1 MIILATDYS
10 VLCKLGGFVNSNLEI
25 VSSYPSLDVSSE
37 SEILSKCFPIGSKV
51 GDYIIDKYR
60 KYSVLSYVFKVL
72 QEENRDDLL
81 AFSLLLGK
89 RDNIEIYKPVIKEL
103 VDVLEANGLL
113 AESVLTEYQQ
123 TIFEGMNEE
132 KDINI
137 ENVAID
143 FSRIFT
149 DIKSKIIKQK
159 PNVKGSFF

>member
-25 VSSYPSLDVSSE
+25 VSSYPSLDVSSK

-51 GDYIIDKYR
+51 GDYIVDKYR
-60 KYSVLSYVFKVL
+60 KYSILSYVFKVL
-72 QEENRDDLL
+72 QEGNRDDLL
-81 AFSLLLGK
+81 TFSLLLGK

-113 AESVLTEYQQ
+113 TEKILTEYQQ
-123 TIFEGMNEE
+123 TIFEGMNGE
-132 KDINI
+132 KDISI
-137 ENVAID
+137 ENVVID
-143 FSRIFT
+143 FSRIFI
-149 DIKSKIIKQK
+149 DIKSKLIKQK

>member
-1 MIILATDYS
+1 VIILATDYS

-37 SEILSKCFPIGSKV
+37 PEILSKCFPVGSKV

-60 KYSVLSYVFKVL
+60 KYSVLSYVFKVS

-81 AFSLLLGK
+81 TFSLLLGK
-89 RDNIEIYKPVIKEL
+89 RDNTEIYKPLIKEL
-103 VDVLEANGLL
+103 VDILEANALL
-113 AESVLTEYQQ
+113 TERVLIEYQQ
-123 TIFEGMNEE
+123 TIFEGLNEE

-137 ENVAID
+137 ENVVID
-143 FSRIFT
+143 FSRIFI
-149 DIKSKIIKQK
+149 DIKSKLIKQK

>member
-1 MIILATDYS
+1 MATEYS
-10 VLCKLGGFVNSNLEI
+10 VLCKLGGYVTSTLEI

-37 SEILSKCFPIGSKV
+37 PEILSKCFPIGSKV
-51 GDYIIDKYR
+51 GDYIIDKYN

-81 AFSLLLGK
+81 TFSVLLRK
-89 RDNIEIYKPVIKEL
+89 KSNTEIYKPVIKEL
-103 VDVLEANGLL
+103 INVLEANGFLT
-113 AESVLTEYQQ
+113 EKVLTEYQQ

-137 ENVAID
+137 ENIVID